1 MRTSLIKQGCIRMI
15 AQEKQSDF
23 LKQMQYLSN
32 LLAHEALHAVLLLLR
47 YNHSLENNQEQ

>member
-32 LLAHEALHAVLLLLR
+32 LLAHEALRAVLLLLR